1 MKSKLSA
8 ALVGGKSCAAS
19 GVGHMKHVNRLAT
32 AACLLALGA
41 WAVPAHADLLEF
53 SFTSR
58 VSAATASWEQSS
70 NPSPVSHTGT
80 QTEISVQNGTQD
92 AGGVTS
98 SFATVLFFS
107 IGNGGGFNTTPASNI
122 ISTQGPQLFTG
133 STSSPMFS
141 AGTFDLTFPADGV
154 VTITDLSVPGP
165 IAGAGLPG
173 LIAACGGLLGW
184 WRRRQTI
191 A

>member
-1 MKSKLSA
+1 MKSRLSA
-8 ALVGGKSCAAS
+8 ALGAGKSCAAS
-19 GVGHMKHVNRLAT
+19 GVGHMKHVNRLAI

-53 SFTSR
+53 SYTSR
-58 VSAATASWEQSS
+58 VTAATASWEQSS
-70 NPSPVSHTGT
+70 NPSPISHTST
-80 QTEISVQNGTQD
+80 QTDISVQNGTQD
-92 AGGVTS
+92 VGGVTS
-98 SFATVLFFS
+98 SFADVIFFNN
-107 IGNGGGFNTTPASNI
+107 GNGGGFNTANAM
-122 ISTQGPQLFTG
+122 ISTLGPTLFTG

-141 AGTFDLTFPADGV
+141 AGTFDLSNPSDGV
-154 VTITDLSVPGP
+154 VTITDLSVVPGP

-173 LIAACGGLLGW
+173 LVFACAGLLGW